1 MCYNAATSI
10 TTFIVG
16 TVVAV
21 SVGAMAL
28 VQKKYELAALC
39 FGWIWVL
46 GMQLWEYFIWRYPKN
61 LVYVKW
67 AYIFN
72 ITQPIVLALL
82 FLSFFSQPLSNRL
95 VVFFLL
101 LFYILYLFQERYE
114 SKELKRD
121 PNIQYS
127 WWNNYGG
134 YVYMLFLV
142 SLFLL
147 LIRPFYWSMATIIY
161 ILILFILSWFFY
173 KRAVASL
180 WCFFAVTVPL
190 VSFLVSFYCYR

>member
-1 MCYNAATSI
+1 MCYNATTSI
-10 TTFIVG
+10 TTFIIG
-16 TVVAV
+16 TVIAV
-21 SVGAMAL
+21 SVGAIAL
-28 VQKKYELAALC
+28 VQKKYQLAALS

-72 ITQPIVLALL
+72 ITQLIVLALL
-82 FLSFFSQPLSNRL
+82 FLTFFNQPFPNRL
-95 VVFFLL
+95 VAVFLL
-101 LFYILYLFQERYE
+101 LVYILYMLQIGYQ
-114 SKELKRD
+114 SQELKRS
-121 PNIQYS
+121 PNLEYS
-127 WWNNYGG
+127 WWDNYGG
-134 YVYMLFLV
+134 YIYMIFLI

-147 LIRPFYWSMATIIY
+147 LIRPFYWSIATLIY

-190 VSFLVSFYCYR
+190 VSLLASCYC